1 MSFPFIIPIQITG
14 PIAPFFLW
22 ADRFLGD
29 YVALDESVNSLSPN
43 LHLIAR
49 TRGADHPASRN
60 QDVLRHGSA
69 QVAITPGGGEML
81 TAPAAFFSQR
91 SYALERLFGYAVS
104 HAFARQ
110 GGAIVH
116 GAAFELDHRAVLAL
130 GLSRAGKSTLSA
142 LALRAGAQV
151 VSDDTLLVGQDRDGC
166 TRVEALREEMY
177 LREPTQTLL
186 PAALQAGLQP
196 TRIRSE
202 HRWILNRDRAECF
215 TRSIRPSLVLST
227 KVDRRLA
234 ATRIQPMAKTDL
246 LAELIRAASPL
257 FLSPRYPVERAAL
270 LPVLMSLALRAPAF
284 RVRLGRDLF
293 ATPDATFQR
302 LLDETGNRDVFE
314 DGE

>member
-1 MSFPFIIPIQITG
+1 M
-14 PIAPFFLW
+14 
-22 ADRFLGD
+22 
-29 YVALDESVNSLSPN
+29 
-43 LHLIAR
+43 AR

-60 QDVLRHGSA
+60 RDVLRHGSA

-91 SYALERLFGYAVS
+91 SYALQQLFGYAVS

-116 GAAFELDHRAVLAL
+116 GAAFALDHRAVLTL

-142 LALRAGAQV
+142 LALRAGARV
-151 VSDDTLLVGQDRDGC
+151 VSDDTLLVGQDQDGH

-196 TRIRSE
+196 TTISGE
-202 HRWILNRDRAECF
+202 HRWILDRSMAASF

-234 ATRIQPMAKTDL
+234 VTRIQPMAKTDV

-270 LPVLMSLALRAPAF
+270 LPVLMSLALRAPGF

-293 ATPDATFQR
+293 AAPDATFQR
-302 LLDETGNRDVFE
+302 LLDATEDKGVF
-314 DGE
+314 DGGK

>member
-1 MSFPFIIPIQITG
+1 MSFRFLIPIQITG

-29 YVALDESVNSLSPN
+29 YVALDELAHSPSPN
-43 LHLIAR
+43 LHLI
-49 TRGADHPASRN
+49 GADHPVRLQH
-60 QDVLRHGSA
+60 QDILRHGSG
-69 QVAITPGGGEML
+69 QVAITPGGGEVL
-81 TAPAAFFSQR
+81 TAPAVFFSQQ

-116 GAAFELDHRAVLAL
+116 GAAFELDHRAVLTL

-151 VSDDTLLVGQDRDGC
+151 VSDDTLLVGQDRDGH

-186 PAALQAGLQP
+186 PAALQANLQP
-196 TRIRSE
+196 TLLSGE
-202 HRWILNRDRAECF
+202 HRWMLDRSMAASF
-215 TRSIRPSLVLST
+215 TRGIRPTLVLST
-227 KVDRRLA
+227 RVDRRLA
-234 ATRIQPMAKTDL
+234 VTRIQPMAKTDV

-257 FLSPRYPVERAAL
+257 FLSLRYPVERAAM
-270 LPVLMSLALRAPAF
+270 LPVLMNLALRAPGF
-284 RVRLGRDLF
+284 RIRLGRDLF
-293 ATPDATFQR
+293 AAPDATFQR
-302 LLDETGNRDVFE
+302 LLDATPNR
-314 DGE
+314 

>member
-1 MSFPFIIPIQITG
+1 MSFPFIIPIRVTG
-14 PIAPFFLW
+14 PIAPSFLW

-29 YVALDESVNSLSPN
+29 YVALDESANSPSPN
-43 LHLIAR
+43 LHLIG
-49 TRGADHPASRN
+49 TDHPARLQH
-60 QDVLRHGSA
+60 QDILRHGSG
-69 QVAITPGGGEML
+69 QVAITPGGGEVL
-81 TAPAAFFSQR
+81 TAPAAFFSQW

-110 GGAIVH
+110 GGAIMH

-196 TRIRSE
+196 TLLSGE
-202 HRWILNRDRAECF
+202 HRWILDRSMAASF
-215 TRSIRPSLVLST
+215 TRSIQPTLVLST

-234 ATRIQPMAKTDL
+234 ATRFQPMAKTDV

-257 FLSPRYPVERAAL
+257 FLSPRYPVERAAM

-302 LLDETGNRDVFE
+302 LLDETEAGSKP
-314 DGE
+314 